1 MTLSLKKSP
10 LKNRK
15 KAKLKV
21 TEPLQTA
28 QIRLTKTSLERL
40 DNLASDCAGE
50 TVAERR
56 GVALLSFLTQG
67 SADGVVVELNEK
79 LTNAIST
86 LQGTTESLL
95 KVSAEKKALQ
105 AQNEMLKGTIQEAN
119 KDIQEASDVADSRNA
134 VIKGYQSTLESMIVV
149 MKELTS

>member
-1 MTLSLKKSP
+1 M
-10 LKNRK
+10 
-15 KAKLKV
+15 
-21 TEPLQTA
+21 
-28 QIRLTKTSLERL
+28 
-40 DNLASDCAGE
+40 
-50 TVAERR
+50 
-56 GVALLSFLTQG
+56 
-67 SADGVVVELNEK
+67 VELNEK